1 MLECRRHS
9 NIGRSGIPCL
19 TQRTLEV
26 GNRRANRHARNANLF
41 GGARSGTE
49 CQTYVY
55 ATSIRRAALERGALD
70 IFERRLVHG
79 GVPVRLLSNR
89 LHNRVVLLELVDQR
103 ACEKVF
109 LRPAQRVGLA
119 LASILKG
126 LQHSAQGCGA
136 AATLCHQTRNPPV
149 NAEGVASTPHQRCRA
164 HRNRFN
170 LFKVEGIERPHNPG

>member
-41 GGARSGTE
+41 GGARSGTG

-55 ATSIRRAALERGALD
+55 AASIRRAALERGALD